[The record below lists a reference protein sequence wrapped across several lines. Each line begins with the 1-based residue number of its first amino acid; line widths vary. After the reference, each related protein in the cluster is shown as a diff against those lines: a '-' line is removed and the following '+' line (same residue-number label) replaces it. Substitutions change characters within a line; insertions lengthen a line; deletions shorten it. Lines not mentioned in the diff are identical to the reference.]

1 MKKILFLTLAICL
14 CVCLIGCNKNKL
26 ELPPDPSNEID
37 PELGDIGSLINS
49 KKAED
54 FEIAD
59 GDDYAIIDVEG
70 YGKIVVCLRPDIA
83 PITVENFKSLVG
95 RGYYDGLVFHRVV
108 KDFIVEGGEQNADG
122 VMSETDM
129 IEGEFESNGFDNNL
143 SHIRGV
149 VSMSRANIPN
159 SAKSKFFIVCK
170 DAPHLDGEYAAFGY
184 VVAGMDVLDKIQS
197 VSVGSGDRPL
207 SDVVISSI
215 KLAKLK

>member
-14 CVCLIGCNKNKL
+14 CVCFIGCNKNKL

-37 PELGDIGSLINS
+37 PEIGDTGSLINS

-59 GDDYAIIDVEG
+59 GGDYAIIDVEG
-70 YGKIVVCLRPDIA
+70 YGKIVVCLRSDIA

-197 VSVGSGDRPL
+197 VSVGEGDRPL

>member
-14 CVCLIGCNKNKL
+14 CVCLVGCNKNKL

-37 PELGDIGSLINS
+37 PEIGDIGSLINS

>member
-14 CVCLIGCNKNKL
+14 CVCLVGCNKNKL

-37 PELGDIGSLINS
+37 PEIGDIGSLINS

-59 GDDYAIIDVEG
+59 GGDYAIIDVEG

-197 VSVGSGDRPL
+197 VSVGEGDRPL